1 MKNNQNNNNNVQ
13 TCAFSN
19 LSNSN
24 QKENINSNRDIKNT
38 NYLYFLGG
46 FAEGEGSN
54 TVTINV
60 AENFKYGVDIK
71 PEFNVAQ
78 H

>member
-1 MKNNQNNNNNVQ
+1 M
-13 TCAFSN
+13 CIFN

-60 AENFKYGVDIK
+60 AENFK
-71 PEFNVAQ
+71 
-78 H
+78 